1 MKAKSPEP
9 PDASG
14 SSASETIGPALLL
27 KIVAS
32 VFSHDRVNR
41 VQHRGTSMPAVRV
54 QWTAIFQLRFLRLG
68 CCLFKAGLGMLPQA
82 RVWVEQQ
89 AVGTARLHVLERRC
103 LSWIPFLPVTQ
114 RWAWKETK
122 LPSTP
127 SSPSKVSLGFA
138 RIA

>member
-9 PDASG
+9 PDASD
-14 SSASETIGPALLL
+14 SSASETIGSALLL

-68 CCLFKAGLGMLPQA
+68 C
-82 RVWVEQQ
+82 
-89 AVGTARLHVLERRC
+89 
-103 LSWIPFLPVTQ
+103 
-114 RWAWKETK
+114 
-122 LPSTP
+122 
-127 SSPSKVSLGFA
+127 
-138 RIA
+138 